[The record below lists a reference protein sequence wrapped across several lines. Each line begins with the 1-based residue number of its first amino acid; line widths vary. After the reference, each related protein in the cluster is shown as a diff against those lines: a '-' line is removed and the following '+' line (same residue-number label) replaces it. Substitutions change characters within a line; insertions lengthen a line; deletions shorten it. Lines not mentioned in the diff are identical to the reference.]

1 MNQAHVHLARAL
13 REALQ
18 SLGVASPRVVLEK
31 PRDPLHGDIATN
43 AAMIHVKDI
52 GKPPRAIAEALLGA
66 IRLDRRL
73 IASESIA
80 GPGFINFALADDF
93 LRSLVTE
100 ALREQDNFGKNDEL
114 AGRRILIE
122 FVSANPSGPL
132 NVVSARAAAVGDT
145 LVRMFRTRGASCDA
159 EFYVNDAG
167 NQVRLLGESVYARYE
182 AELGHPM
189 EIPEGGYHGDYI
201 IDFARELLAA
211 HGHRFHDMPA
221 DQAAQ
226 QLGQMAIERHVSWQK
241 ASLEKFRVKFDRWYH
256 ESELRNRGREFQV
269 LETLRKR
276 DVVYEKDGALY
287 LRTSSFGDQQDWVIV
302 TRDGRPTYFL
312 PDIAYHRDKFERGY
326 DPVLDILG
334 PDHHSF
340 IAKMSAGLRALGLDA
355 DKLEV
360 VLLQHVTLLRD
371 GEPVKMSKR
380 AGKLIEM
387 DELLEEVGTDAARYF
402 FLLRRTSTPLDFDI
416 ELAKKQSDENPVYY
430 VQYAHARIE
439 SIFRKAGVPYPE
451 DGMDL
456 SLLTT
461 SEEMTLLRRIRGFR
475 DMLEDATG
483 SRDPHAI
490 TVWLREVATQ
500 FHKFYQEC
508 RVLTEPPQLQRA
520 RLALCRATQ
529 IALQNGLALCGVNA
543 PKEM

>member
-1 MNQAHVHLARAL
+1 VHLARAL